1 MTGNTTAPGGR
12 IVIVEDSE
20 LVSEALRLLFADS
33 GYDVSVAESVA
44 EAVGHCQA
52 SPVDVMLLD
61 LTLPDGDGLEVL
73 SKLDEGGTTRPRRT
87 IALTGHG
94 DLQIRKRCLDAG
106 CERVLLK
113 PVSIRELLSM
123 VREG

>member
-1 MTGNTTAPGGR
+1 MTAETKTQAGR
-12 IVIVEDSE
+12 IVIVEDSD
-20 LVSEALRLLFADS
+20 LVSEALRILFTDS

-44 EAVGHCQA
+44 EAVEQCQA

-61 LTLPDGDGLEVL
+61 LTLPDGDGLDVL
-73 SKLDEGGTTRPRRT
+73 TKLDEAGAARPART

-94 DLQIRKRCLDAG
+94 DMRVRQSCMNAG

-113 PVSIRELLSM
+113 PVSIRELLTM